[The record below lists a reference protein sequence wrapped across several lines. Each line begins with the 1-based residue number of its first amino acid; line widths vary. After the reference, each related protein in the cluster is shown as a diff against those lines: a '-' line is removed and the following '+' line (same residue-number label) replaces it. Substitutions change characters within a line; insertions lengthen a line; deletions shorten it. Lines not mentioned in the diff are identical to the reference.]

1 MEPFQAGTQW
11 PWYEKKVQ
19 EKEEKERAGPV
30 EHELM
35 KDNNKQ
41 EHSGLSPS
49 EIQVLEM
56 VRSKR
61 FLSIKLIIKNGEV
74 DAIEG
79 LERLDTGERII
90 DMLKQ
95 HDFQN
100 LEIKQSNG
108 KIVCVNRIFRKK
120 IDPAQKNQKLLTDNS

>member
-1 MEPFQAGTQW
+1 
-11 PWYEKKVQ
+11 
-19 EKEEKERAGPV
+19 
-30 EHELM
+30 M
-35 KDNNKQ
+35 KTNDRL
-41 EHSGLSPS
+41 HFAGLSS
-49 EIQVLEM
+49 AEIQVLEM
-56 VRSKR
+56 IRNKR

-74 DAIEG
+74 DVIEG
-79 LERLDTGERII
+79 LERLRTGERII

-120 IDPAQKNQKLLTDNS
+120 IHPEKNTDNC

>member
-1 MEPFQAGTQW
+1 MEKNIKLLT
-11 PWYEKKVQ
+11 K
-19 EKEEKERAGPV
+19 
-30 EHELM
+30 
-35 KDNNKQ
+35 
-41 EHSGLSPS
+41 GLSPS

-56 VRSKR
+56 IRNKKYI
-61 FLSIKLIIKNGEV
+61 SIKLIIKNGEV

-90 DMLKQ
+90 DVLKQ

-120 IDPAQKNQKLLTDNS
+120 INPPSKTKSC

>member
-1 MEPFQAGTQW
+1 M
-11 PWYEKKVQ
+11 
-19 EKEEKERAGPV
+19 KE
-30 EHELM
+30 
-35 KDNNKQ
+35 NNKLQ
-41 EHSGLSPS
+41 SSELTPS

-56 VRSKR
+56 IRNKR

-74 DAIEG
+74 DTIEG
-79 LERLDTGERII
+79 LERLRTGERII

-108 KIVCVNRIFRKK
+108 KIVCVNRIYRKK
-120 IDPAQKNQKLLTDNS
+120 VIPPVKSKSC

>member
-1 MEPFQAGTQW
+1 MKEN
-11 PWYEKKVQ
+11 KKLQ
-19 EKEEKERAGPV
+19 SS
-30 EHELM
+30 ELT
-35 KDNNKQ
+35 
-41 EHSGLSPS
+41 PS

-56 VRSKR
+56 IRNKR

-74 DAIEG
+74 DTIEG
-79 LERLDTGERII
+79 LERLHTGERII

-108 KIVCVNRIFRKK
+108 KIVCVNRIYRKK
-120 IDPAQKNQKLLTDNS
+120 VIPPVKSKSC

>member
-1 MEPFQAGTQW
+1 ME
-11 PWYEKKVQ
+11 KI
-19 EKEEKERAGPV
+19 
-30 EHELM
+30 
-35 KDNNKQ
+35 NKQ
-41 EHSGLSPS
+41 KLSGLSPS

-61 FLSIKLIIKNGEV
+61 FISIKLIVKNGEV
-74 DAIEG
+74 DVIEG
-79 LERLDTGERII
+79 LERMHTGERII
-90 DMLKQ
+90 DLLKQ

-120 IDPAQKNQKLLTDNS
+120 VSPLAKTRRS

>member
-1 MEPFQAGTQW
+1 M
-11 PWYEKKVQ
+11 KKN
-19 EKEEKERAGPV
+19 
-30 EHELM
+30 
-35 KDNNKQ
+35 DKQ
-41 EHSGLSPS
+41 EFSGLSSS
-49 EIQVLEM
+49 EIEALEM
-56 VRSKR
+56 IRSKR

-79 LERLDTGERII
+79 LERLHTGERII

-120 IDPAQKNQKLLTDNS
+120 MHPS

>member
-1 MEPFQAGTQW
+1 
-11 PWYEKKVQ
+11 
-19 EKEEKERAGPV
+19 
-30 EHELM
+30 M
-35 KDNNKQ
+35 KSSNEQ
-41 EHSGLSPS
+41 QSFGLSPS

-56 VRSKR
+56 IRSKR
-61 FLSIKLIIKNGEV
+61 FLSIKVIIKNGEV

-120 IDPAQKNQKLLTDNS
+120 IDPVAKTKSC

>member
-1 MEPFQAGTQW
+1 
-11 PWYEKKVQ
+11 
-19 EKEEKERAGPV
+19 
-30 EHELM
+30 M
-35 KDNNKQ
+35 KSINEQ
-41 EHSGLSPS
+41 QSLRLTPS

-56 VRSKR
+56 IRNKR
-61 FLSIKLIIKNGEV
+61 FISIKVIIKNGEV
-74 DAIEG
+74 DTIEG

-120 IDPAQKNQKLLTDNS
+120 IDPVAKTKRS

>member
-1 MEPFQAGTQW
+1 
-11 PWYEKKVQ
+11 
-19 EKEEKERAGPV
+19 
-30 EHELM
+30 M
-35 KDNNKQ
+35 KSINEQ
-41 EHSGLSPS
+41 QSLRLTPS

-56 VRSKR
+56 IRNKR
-61 FLSIKLIIKNGEV
+61 FISIKVIIKNGEV
-74 DAIEG
+74 DTIEG

-120 IDPAQKNQKLLTDNS
+120 IDPVAKTKSC

>member
-1 MEPFQAGTQW
+1 MEHAN
-11 PWYEKKVQ
+11 KL
-19 EKEEKERAGPV
+19 
-30 EHELM
+30 HSSEL
-35 KDNNKQ
+35 
-41 EHSGLSPS
+41 SSA

-56 VRSKR
+56 IRNKR

-74 DAIEG
+74 DVIEG
-79 LERLDTGERII
+79 LERLQTGERII

-120 IDPAQKNQKLLTDNS
+120 IDPVAKTKSC

>member
-1 MEPFQAGTQW
+1 ME
-11 PWYEKKVQ
+11 KI
-19 EKEEKERAGPV
+19 
-30 EHELM
+30 
-35 KDNNKQ
+35 NKQ
-41 EHSGLSPS
+41 KLSGLSPS

-61 FLSIKLIIKNGEV
+61 FISIKLIVKNGEV
-74 DAIEG
+74 DVIEG
-79 LERLDTGERII
+79 LERMHTGERII
-90 DMLKQ
+90 DLLKQ

-120 IDPAQKNQKLLTDNS
+120 SMFL

>member
-1 MEPFQAGTQW
+1 M
-11 PWYEKKVQ
+11 KKNG
-19 EKEEKERAGPV
+19 KPIAS
-30 EHELM
+30 EL
-35 KDNNKQ
+35 
-41 EHSGLSPS
+41 SSS

-56 VRSKR
+56 IRNKR

-74 DAIEG
+74 DVIEG

-108 KIVCVNRIFRKK
+108 RIVCVNRIFRKK
-120 IDPAQKNQKLLTDNS
+120 VGRS

>member
-1 MEPFQAGTQW
+1 M
-11 PWYEKKVQ
+11 
-19 EKEEKERAGPV
+19 KE
-30 EHELM
+30 
-35 KDNNKQ
+35 NNKLRSS
-41 EHSGLSPS
+41 ELTPS

-56 VRSKR
+56 IRNKR

-74 DAIEG
+74 DTIEG
-79 LERLDTGERII
+79 LERLHTGERII

-108 KIVCVNRIFRKK
+108 KIVCVNRIYRKK
-120 IDPAQKNQKLLTDNS
+120 VIPPVKSKSC

>member
-1 MEPFQAGTQW
+1 M
-11 PWYEKKVQ
+11 
-19 EKEEKERAGPV
+19 KE
-30 EHELM
+30 
-35 KDNNKQ
+35 NNKLQ
-41 EHSGLSPS
+41 SSELTPS

-56 VRSKR
+56 IRNKR

-74 DAIEG
+74 DTIEG
-79 LERLDTGERII
+79 LERLHTGERII

-108 KIVCVNRIFRKK
+108 KIVCVNRIYRKK
-120 IDPAQKNQKLLTDNS
+120 VIPPVKSKSC

>member
-1 MEPFQAGTQW
+1 M
-11 PWYEKKVQ
+11 KKND
-19 EKEEKERAGPV
+19 KLKSLR
-30 EHELM
+30 
-35 KDNNKQ
+35 
-41 EHSGLSPS
+41 LSCA

-56 VRSKR
+56 IRNKR

-74 DAIEG
+74 DVIEG
-79 LERLDTGERII
+79 LERLQTGERII

-108 KIVCVNRIFRKK
+108 RIVCVNRIFRKK
-120 IDPAQKNQKLLTDNS
+120 VGHS

>member
-1 MEPFQAGTQW
+1 ME
-11 PWYEKKVQ
+11 KI
-19 EKEEKERAGPV
+19 
-30 EHELM
+30 
-35 KDNNKQ
+35 NKQ
-41 EHSGLSPS
+41 KLSGLSPS

-61 FLSIKLIIKNGEV
+61 FISIKLIVKNGEV
-74 DAIEG
+74 DVIEG
-79 LERLDTGERII
+79 LERMHTGERII
-90 DMLKQ
+90 DLLKQ

-120 IDPAQKNQKLLTDNS
+120 VTHLVKTKRS